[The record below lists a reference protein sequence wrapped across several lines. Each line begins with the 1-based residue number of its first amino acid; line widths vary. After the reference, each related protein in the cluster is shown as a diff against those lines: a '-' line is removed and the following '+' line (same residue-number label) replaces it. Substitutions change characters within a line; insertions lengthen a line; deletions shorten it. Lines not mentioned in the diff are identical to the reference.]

1 MCCAP
6 PFRNF
11 NAVSEFEDSC
21 RLKQLCKDTIYVNC
35 NFYDLQ
41 DPLDIKDAISEL
53 LGWSVVDEYTYPRRA
68 LYVDFLY
75 QLLEHSLNK
84 GLPFDALPF
93 VFQLGTEMLDQLR
106 TSQSPLREDLSA
118 HLSSRITSIFGS
130 RKLLEQAPGVT
141 SRMLSALSEFFE
153 ETVISHATL
162 YHHCL
167 TSERELQLGSRL
179 LEVQIPPLQPRN
191 APVAPDPPRPEQHLS
206 QAQEY
211 RLWKY
216 EEDLR
221 QIQRHTER
229 FKQTQ
234 KETLDQLVAQNASE
248 IEQEVLEAVEV
259 SYEEPFN
266 KKVSL

>member
-1 MCCAP
+1 M
-6 PFRNF
+6 
-11 NAVSEFEDSC
+11 
-21 RLKQLCKDTIYVNC
+21 
-35 NFYDLQ
+35 
-41 DPLDIKDAISEL
+41 DIKDAISEL

-75 QLLEHSLNK
+75 QLLEHSLSK
-84 GLPFDALPF
+84 GLPLNALPF

-106 TSQSPLREDLSA
+106 TSEAPLREDLSA
-118 HLSSRITSIFGS
+118 FLFNRITSIFGS
-130 RKLLEQAPGVT
+130 RKLLEQAPGIT

-153 ETVISHATL
+153 ETVLSHAAL

-179 LEVQIPPLQPRN
+179 LEVQVPPLPPRN
-191 APVAPDPPRPEQHLS
+191 VPVAPDPPRPEQSLS

-221 QIQRHTER
+221 QIQHHTER
-229 FKQTQ
+229 FKQAQ
-234 KETLDQLVAQNASE
+234 KETLDQLVAQNASQ
-248 IEQEVLEAVEV
+248 IEQEVLEAIEIF
-259 SYEEPFN
+259 YEEHFN
-266 KKVSL
+266 KKVR